1 MDENVSEYNKNL
13 FEDNTLENS
22 IDREDDDDSCGQDTN
37 DNDEKS
43 GQILIN
49 DQEKDTQG
57 SEDLI
62 KESENIEMSED
73 SKTLPISPSLKDKLD
88 TNAPISDSPA
98 DSKSL
103 SKSPPPF
110 TPQAKKAAINSGPLS
125 LLDKMRAINK
135 SRIEK
140 EGPPVIPEN
149 TNNDAEHAKEEK
161 YGNEPTT
168 EADKEAESIQEMD
181 IDENLAKEAQ
191 E

>member
-13 FEDNTLENS
+13 FEDNTLKNS
-22 IDREDDDDSCGQDTN
+22 IDREDDDDSRGQDTN
-37 DNDEKS
+37 GNDEKS
-43 GQILIN
+43 GQDLIN
-49 DQEKDTQG
+49 DLEKDTQG
-57 SEDLI
+57 NKDDI

-73 SKTLPISPSLKDKLD
+73 SKALPSSPSLKDKLD
-88 TNAPISDSPA
+88 TNAPISDLPA

-135 SRIEK
+135 RRIEK

-149 TNNDAEHAKEEK
+149 TNNVEHTDEEK
-161 YGNEPTT
+161 GGNEPTT
-168 EADKEAESIQEMD
+168 EADKEAESVQEMD